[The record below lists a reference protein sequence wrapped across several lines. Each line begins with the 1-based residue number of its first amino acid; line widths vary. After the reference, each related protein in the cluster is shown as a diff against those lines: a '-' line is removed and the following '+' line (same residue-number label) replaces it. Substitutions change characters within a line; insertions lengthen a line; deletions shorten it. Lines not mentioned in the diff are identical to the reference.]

1 VKKYLILGGS
11 GLLGSK
17 LMSYFNQS
25 HGTHFTNKIS
35 GQFKT
40 SFLDLAHMESFRIL
54 IERVKPDVV
63 INSSGMANVDFC
75 ELFPEKCW
83 ELNSWRPFLISQE
96 CAARNIKYVH
106 ISTDHYLNLNNIKL
120 KESDS
125 VSTINQYSFSKFN
138 AEQLISFSDTK
149 ALIVRSNFF
158 HFNFSSPRTYLDLLV
173 NNIRKHVFAYS
184 FNDVFFT
191 PISTLNLARYIE
203 ILVDLDFSG
212 VINVCGSEVLSKFE
226 FHAAVLK
233 EIGAPVGF
241 HLSTALE
248 SLKLTAA
255 RPNYM
260 ALDND
265 LLQNLTRTKIP
276 SIYDMIKTELGYSN

>member
-1 VKKYLILGGS
+1 MKKYLILGGS

-17 LMSYFNQS
+17 LMSYFHQS
-25 HGTHFTNKIS
+25 HGTHFTNEIN

-54 IERVKPDVV
+54 IDRTKPDVV
-63 INSSGMANVDFC
+63 INSTGIANVDFC

-83 ELNSWRPFLISQE
+83 ELNSWRPFLISEE

-106 ISTDHYLNLNNIKL
+106 ISTDHYSNLNNAKL
-120 KESDS
+120 KENDL

-138 AEQLISFSDTK
+138 SEQLISYSNTN
-149 ALIVRSNFF
+149 AIIVRTNFF
-158 HFNFSSPRTYLDLLV
+158 HFNFGSPKTYLDSLV
-173 NNIRKHVFAYS
+173 GNIQQHVLAYS
-184 FNDVFFT
+184 LNDVFFT
-191 PISTLNLARYIE
+191 PISTLTLAKYIE

-226 FHAAVLK
+226 FHSAVLK

-241 HLSTALE
+241 HFSTVLE
-248 SLKLTAA
+248 SLKLTAT

-265 LLQNLTRTKIP
+265 LLQNLTETKIP
-276 SIYDMIKTELGYSN
+276 SIYDMIKTELRYSN